1 MVDTRTKE
9 QRHKIMAAVRSK
21 DTQPELLVRKYLWAH
36 GIRYRLHLKSLPGT
50 PDIVI
55 PKLKIVIFVH
65 GCFWHGHESCS
76 LGRLPKSQLDYWKE
90 KIEKNKNR
98 DRKSLKQLKE
108 MGWRVI
114 IIWNCQLRTN
124 KNARISLPKILKEIT
139 ILSEGV
145 AKECNYGTPRK

>member
-1 MVDTRTKE
+1 
-9 QRHKIMAAVRSK
+9 MAAVRSK

-76 LGRLPKSQLDYWKE
+76 LGRLPKSHLDYWKE

>member
-76 LGRLPKSQLDYWKE
+76 LGRLPKSHLDYWKE

>member
-1 MVDTRTKE
+1 
-9 QRHKIMAAVRSK
+9 MAAVRSK